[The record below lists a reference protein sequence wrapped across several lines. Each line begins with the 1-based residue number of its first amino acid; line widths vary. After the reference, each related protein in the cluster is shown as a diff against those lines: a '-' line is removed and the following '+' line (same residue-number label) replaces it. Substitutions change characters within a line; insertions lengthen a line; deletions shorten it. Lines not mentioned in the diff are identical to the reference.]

1 MLIENQLR
9 TLYPFCS
16 GISVLTQYDR
26 DWYGNTIEPDRTADL
41 VLKFPELRDAF
52 DGIVA
57 RAVEPSGKDY
67 GALMHMKDLK

>member
-1 MLIENQLR
+1 MA
-9 TLYPFCS
+9 
-16 GISVLTQYDR
+16 VMK
-26 DWYGNTIEPDRTADL
+26 AL